1 MQFEAVATG
10 LNAELYNRITR
21 KWKIILELS
30 CVSSSYILKQSFTNF
45 SHTLEKLITDLK
57 SPSLHSIQND
67 ALLLMLQVIIDLGHM
82 Q

>member
-10 LNAELYNRITR
+10 LNAELYNRIPR
-21 KWKIILELS
+21 KWEIILELS

-45 SHTLEKLITDLK
+45 SHTLEKLITE

>member
-21 KWKIILELS
+21 EWEIILELS
-30 CVSSSYILKQSFTNF
+30 CVRSSYILKQSFTNF
-45 SHTLEKLITDLK
+45 SYTLDKLITDLK
-57 SPSLHSIQND
+57 SPCVYSIQND

-82 Q
+82 